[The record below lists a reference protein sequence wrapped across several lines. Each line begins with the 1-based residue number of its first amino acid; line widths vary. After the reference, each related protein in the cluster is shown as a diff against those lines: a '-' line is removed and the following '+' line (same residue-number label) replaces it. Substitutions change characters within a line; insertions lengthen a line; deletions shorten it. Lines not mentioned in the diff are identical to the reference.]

1 MTLSSPETALVAAEH
16 EPEARET
23 PPTGAGRGQLLR
35 YLGGK
40 VLAAVVSLF
49 VALNIGFLL
58 FNVISKDPAG
68 AITRGRQ
75 VSAEQKRALEDQIGA
90 NLPLGEKYA
99 NYWDNLIHFRLG
111 YSFQFNSPV
120 SSLILDRLGPT
131 LLLLGTSTVIS
142 VALGLW
148 LGARA
153 GWRRGSTFDRVVS
166 GASITLWSVPTFWLG
181 LILLVVFA
189 VGLGPLSGI
198 LPTGGMNSPVV
209 TGGWIGEVLDT
220 AQHLVLPV
228 TTLVLVVFAQYLTIM
243 RSSIIDELG
252 SPYLLTARAKGLRDD
267 VVRRRHAVPNA
278 LLPSVTVI
286 FLHLGGIIG
295 GAITVETVFSWPG
308 LGYLTYQAL
317 NGPDVQLLQGCFL
330 FFSASVIAMN
340 LVADLLYRWLD
351 PRVRA
356 Q

>member
-1 MTLSSPETALVAAEH
+1 MTGA
-16 EPEARET
+16 T
-23 PPTGAGRGQLLR
+23 PPSTVLAAGEREPATDTGRAVFWR

-40 VLAAVVSLF
+40 LLAALVSLF
-49 VALNIGFLL
+49 VTLNIGFLL
-58 FNVISKDPAG
+58 FNIIPSDAAG
-68 AITRGRQ
+68 TITRGRQ
-75 VSAEQKRALEDQIGA
+75 VSAEQRQQLADQLGT
-90 NLPLGEKYA
+90 NLPLHEKYV
-99 NYWDNLIHFRLG
+99 NYLDNLIHLRLG
-111 YSFQFNSPV
+111 YSFQFQESV
-120 SSLILDRLGPT
+120 SSLIMDRLGPT
-131 LLLLGTSTVIS
+131 LLLLGVSTLLS

-153 GWRRGSTFDRVVS
+153 GWRRGSRFDRLVS
-166 GASITLWSVPTFWLG
+166 GAAITLWSVPTFWLG

-189 VGLGPLSGI
+189 IGLGPISGI
-198 LPTGGMNSPVV
+198 LPSGGMNSPDLS
-209 TGGWIGEVLDT
+209 GGLVSTVLDT
-220 AQHLVLPV
+220 AEHLVLPV
-228 TTLVLVVFAQYLTIM
+228 LTLVLVVFAQYLTIM

-267 VVRRRHAVPNA
+267 IVRRRHAVPNA

-317 NGPDVQLLQGCFL
+317 QGPDVQVLEGTFL
-330 FFSASVIAMN
+330 FFSTAVIAMN
-340 LVADLLYRWLD
+340 LVADLLYRALD

>member
-1 MTLSSPETALVAAEH
+1 MTGSTPPVLEVEAAREPAAE
-16 EPEARET
+16 
-23 PPTGAGRGQLLR
+23 GRGQFAR

-40 VLAAVVSLF
+40 VLGALLSLF

-58 FNVISKDPAG
+58 FNVIPSDPVAT
-68 AITRGRQ
+68 ITRGRE
-75 VSAEQKRALEDQIGA
+75 VSAEQKRVLADQLGT
-90 NLPLGEKYA
+90 NLSLWEKYT
-99 NYWDNLIHFRLG
+99 NYLDNLVHLRLG
-111 YSFQFNSPV
+111 YSFQFQESV
-120 SSLILDRLGPT
+120 SSLIVDRLGPT
-131 LLLLGTSTVIS
+131 LLLLGISTAIS

-166 GASITLWSVPTFWLG
+166 GAAITLWSVPTFWLG

-189 VGLGPLSGI
+189 IGIGPLSGI
-198 LPTGGMNSPVV
+198 LPSSGMSSPDVSGGVIAE
-209 TGGWIGEVLDT
+209 TLDV

-228 TTLVLVVFAQYLTIM
+228 LTLVLVVFAQYLTIM
-243 RSSIIDELG
+243 RSSIVDELG
-252 SPYLLTARAKGLRDD
+252 NPYLLTARAKGLRDD

-317 NGPDVQLLQGCFL
+317 QGPDVQVLEGTFL
-330 FFSASVIAMN
+330 FFSAAVIAMN
-340 LVADLLYRWLD
+340 LVADLLYRALD

>member
-1 MTLSSPETALVAAEH
+1 MTGSAPPALEAEATREPAAA
-16 EPEARET
+16 P
-23 PPTGAGRGQLLR
+23 GGDGRGQFLR

-40 VLAAVVSLF
+40 LLGAVVSLF
-49 VALNIGFLL
+49 VTLNIGFLL
-58 FNVISKDPAG
+58 FNVIPSDPVG
-68 AITRGRQ
+68 TITRGRQ
-75 VSAEQKRALEDQIGA
+75 VSAEQKQVLREQ
-90 NLPLGEKYA
+90 LGTDRSLWEKYGH
-99 NYWDNLIHFRLG
+99 YLDNLVHLRLG
-111 YSFQFNSPV
+111 YSFQFQESV
-120 SSLILDRLGPT
+120 SSLIVDRLGPT
-131 LLLLGTSTVIS
+131 LLLLGISTLLS
-142 VALGLW
+142 VVLGLW

-153 GWRRGSTFDRVVS
+153 GWRSGSAFDRFVS
-166 GASITLWSVPTFWLG
+166 GAAITLWSVPTFWLG

-189 VGLGPLSGI
+189 IGIGPLSGL
-198 LPTGGMNSPVV
+198 LPSGGMSSPDVS
-209 TGGWIGEVLDT
+209 GGVLAEVLDT
-220 AQHLVLPV
+220 AEHLVLPV
-228 TTLVLVVFAQYLTIM
+228 LTLVLVVFAQYLTIM

-267 VVRRRHAVPNA
+267 IVRRRHAVPNA

-317 NGPDVQLLQGCFL
+317 QGPDVQVLEGTFL
-330 FFSASVIAMN
+330 FFSAAVIAMN
-340 LVADLLYRWLD
+340 LVADLLYRALD